1 MIICTNP
8 AKKRS
13 KEITKDSIL
22 NRPIQQLYKL
32 NISIFMY
39 KSFHK
44 QLPSA
49 FNNIFQRKTSTVITR
64 SNSQIIPIS
73 CKNTVTKQSIRYIGP
88 KIWNELPEKL
98 KTVYYALIYSYL
110 QYCVSKW
117 GLASTTALDPLVRI
131 HKRIIRIITNSPFL
145 SHTNLLFQKLNFLK
159 IKDIVKLEMAKTMF
173 CFNKNSTKNESQ
185 TIVSITQKHHYKT
198 RLAAQQNYF
207 QPRKRTELGKKTFSY
222 IGPKVWQ
229 EVPFELKSL
238 SYNQFK
244 KKFKLFLTCQY

>member
-1 MIICTNP
+1 M
-8 AKKRS
+8 
-13 KEITKDSIL
+13 
-22 NRPIQQLYKL
+22 
-32 NISIFMY
+32 
-39 KSFHK
+39 
-44 QLPSA
+44 
-49 FNNIFQRKTSTVITR
+49 
-64 SNSQIIPIS
+64 SQ
-73 CKNTVTKQSIRYIGP
+73 
-88 KIWNELPEKL
+88 
-98 KTVYYALIYSYL
+98 
-110 QYCVSKW
+110 QYCVSTW

-159 IKDIVKLEMAKTMF
+159 IKDIIKLEMAKTMF

-222 IGPKVWQ
+222 IGPKIWQ